1 MHQYK
6 MAIIGPRET
15 ILGFKALGLETVF
28 ITDPKEAVESLFS
41 LKREKVEADGENK
54 GKYAILFILEELARA
69 ITPDDYKKLSAD
81 PLPAIIPLPSH
92 TGTTGYGLAKLKT
105 IVEKAVGMDILS

>member
-1 MHQYK
+1 

-15 ILGFKALGLETVF
+15 IIGFKALGIETIY
-28 ITDPKEAVESLFS
+28 ITDPKTVVEKLFL
-41 LKREKVEADGENK
+41 LKREKVEFEGENRT
-54 GKYAILFILEELARA
+54 KYAILFIMEELAKE

-92 TGTTGYGLAKLKT
+92 LGTTGYGLAKLKT